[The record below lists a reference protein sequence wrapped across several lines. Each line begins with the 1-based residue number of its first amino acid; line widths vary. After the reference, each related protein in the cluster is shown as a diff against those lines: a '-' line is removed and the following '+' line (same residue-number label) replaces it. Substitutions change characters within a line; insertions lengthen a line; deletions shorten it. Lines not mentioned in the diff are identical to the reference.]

1 MKTTVDISD
10 ALLVRAKRYARKTG
24 QPLRA
29 VLEEGLRRVLDSEPE
44 AAPYKMPDASVGQV
58 GEPNPLE
65 SMSWSELR
73 DEMYGGR

>member
-10 ALLVRAKRYARKTG
+10 ALLIRAKRYARKTG

-44 AAPYKMPDASVGQV
+44 VAPYKMPDASVGRI